1 MRRFDVIVIGAGG
14 MGTAA
19 AAHLARRGASVLAVD
34 RFPVGHARGSSHG
47 QSRLIRLAYYEHPDY
62 VPLLRRARDLW
73 RELEQDT
80 SQRLLVESGLLSSGP
95 PAGDVIAGT
104 LRSARDHGLAVER
117 FTAHEAMA
125 RWPAFRIPKDWESVF
140 EAEAGHLA
148 VEACVRGHTEV
159 AMRHGGLIE
168 AGHDVRGW
176 RVEGDGVVVETTKE
190 SLGAG
195 RLVLCPGPWAGG
207 LLGLPDIPFTVL
219 RKSLFWYAAT
229 SGLSS
234 DAAATLPAFAFD
246 SPQGFFYGFPQL
258 DDRGLKLADHSG
270 GQVVADPFEVDR
282 RIDPGEQATI
292 EGWLDAHLPGV
303 GRRRTAHEVCLYT
316 MSPDGHFIVGLH
328 PAHPQ
333 VAIAAGFSGH
343 GFKFASV
350 IGEVLADFA
359 LDGVARHPV
368 GFLSAMRFAVV
379 GADGGAQAM
388 GIRVADASVGRI
400 RPAAQ

>member
-1 MRRFDVIVIGAGG
+1 MRRFDVIVIGAGA

-47 QSRLIRLAYYEHPDY
+47 QSRLIRLAYFEHPDY

-73 RELEQDT
+73 RNLEHDVD
-80 SQRLLVESGLLSSGP
+80 RPLLVESGLLTSGP
-95 PAGDVIAGT
+95 AAGTVLAGT

-117 FTAHEAMA
+117 LGSREAMA
-125 RWPAFRIPKDWESVF
+125 RWPAFRIADDWESVF

-148 VEACVRGHTEV
+148 VEACVRGHAEV
-159 AMRHGGLIE
+159 ALRNGGRIE
-168 AGHDVRGW
+168 ADHDVRGW
-176 RVEGDGVVVETTKE
+176 RIEAAGVVVETAKE
-190 SLGAG
+190 EFTAA

-207 LLGLPDIPFTVL
+207 LLHLPGIPFTVL
-219 RKSLFWYAAT
+219 RKSLFWYAAAG
-229 SGLSS
+229 GLTAR
-234 DAAATLPAFAFD
+234 DAAALPAFAFD
-246 SPQGFFYGFPQL
+246 TLQGFFYGFPQL
-258 DDRGLKLADHSG
+258 DDRGLKVADHGG
-270 GQVVADPFEVDR
+270 GQIATDPLSVDR

-292 EGWLDAHLPGV
+292 ERWLDAHLPGV

-328 PAHPQ
+328 PEHPQ

-350 IGEVLADFA
+350 IGEILADLA
-359 LDGVARHPV
+359 LEGRTRHPI
-368 GFLSAMRFAVV
+368 GFLSPARFASPCAT
-379 GADGGAQAM
+379 G
-388 GIRVADASVGRI
+388 
-400 RPAAQ
+400 